1 MEERLFEGRV
11 SLKIAD
17 VVRGTWALP
26 PWEPASAGRMPSAG
40 LHIPEKWVPSR
51 LCRFIPYDRG
61 WVVQL
66 GRPRAT
72 VASRYIGKHTF
83 GSRAMVA
90 LQPGRALMSFPE
102 LDDHL
107 YLHVVIGAGEAEG
120 LDVLQDV
127 PGPREEGQRTAYA
140 VSHVDIPEAHRQV
153 LAVAY
158 LHLLTRQPKPTNVAL
173 SASQRL
179 GKSEQAV
186 KNVIIKT
193 RDRVNRERWL
203 DLRDTDHLGHYLV
216 RLTRTI
222 TLDDLPPG
230 FLEGLPG

>member
-1 MEERLFEGRV
+1 MDERLFGGRV
-11 SLKIAD
+11 SLKVGD
-17 VVRGTWALP
+17 TVRGQWALP
-26 PWEPASAGRMPSAG
+26 SWEPVSAGRLPYAG
-40 LHIPEKWVPSR
+40 LHVPESWVPSR

-72 VASRYIGKHTF
+72 VASRYIGQHTF

-90 LQPGRALMSFPE
+90 LQPGRALMTFPE

-107 YLHVVIGAGEAEG
+107 YLQVVIGAGEGEG
-120 LDVLQDV
+120 LQVLQDQPEV
-127 PGPREEGQRTAYA
+127 RGEEPRTAYA
-140 VSHVDIPEAHRQV
+140 VGLVDIPEAHRRI

-158 LHLLTRQPKPTNVAL
+158 LHLLTRQAKPKNVAL
-173 SASQRL
+173 TAGQRL

-186 KNVIIKT
+186 KNVLTKT
-193 RDRVNRERWL
+193 RDHVNRERWL

-222 TLDDLPPG
+222 TLADLPPEV
-230 FLEGLPG
+230 LEGLPG